1 MSKDNSKNK
10 IRDWFLEGYSQS
22 GHASKGGHHPEHPT
36 HPWWKVMCLTGVDY
50 FSTLGYQP
58 SIAFVN
64 AGVLSP
70 IATFVLVLLTLFG
83 ALPVYGRIAEE
94 SPNGEGSISI
104 LEKLLPW
111 WGSKLFVLAL
121 LGFAATDFI
130 ITITLSAADAA
141 EHLIQNP
148 LVYDRLVKGHEG
160 NEHLYQMGFTLGLI
174 LLLSAVF
181 FKGFKEA
188 MVIAVVLVVGYLFL
202 NALVIGDGVGRL
214 LQEPEHLA
222 RWGKRLMDGE
232 WTHKVEMQ
240 AGGIGFI
247 ILGAI
252 KVFPKLALGLSGFE
266 TGVAVMPQVEGGKND
281 THDNPLGRIQNTK
294 KLLLFAALIMS
305 VYLVSSSLVTSA
317 LIAGKEFEEQRVLF
331 TDKSACDACVN
342 PKSPANTSPEA
353 HDTNTLS
360 SNEINLDGKFFEVK
374 HDKSKIYNLTNEEI
388 ERIKN
393 NKDIKWEKTTQEEQR
408 LTGHNQKLILEKGKA
423 SGRAL
428 AFLAHETFTKRNN
441 SDLIRD
447 NGRSIFGTLYD
458 ISTILI
464 LWFAGASAMAGLLNI
479 IPRYLPRY
487 GMAPEWT
494 RANRPLVAVFTLI
507 AVIVTVIFKADV
519 NAQSSAYATGVLVL
533 MTSAAVAVTISAY
546 KAYQDGQ
553 AGQKR
558 RMLGF
563 GLIALIFIYTTFK
576 NIVTVEDG
584 SFYLGDG
591 IKIAAVFIGSIVF
604 VSLLSRV
611 HRTTELRVNDID
623 MDETAQRFI
632 REATALRFVP
642 NRPETKDV
650 EEYDIAER
658 EARVDHHIPEKDTV
672 IFIEVKVRDSSSFA
686 DDKMIVEGFQV
697 GRHKVI
703 RIDSVAI
710 PNAIAAFLLHTRDMT
725 GKIPHAYFNW
735 NEGNPLLFLIGYI
748 LSGTG
753 DIAPVTREVL
763 RRAEKNAE
771 RRPGIHAF

>member
-1 MSKDNSKNK
+1 MSKIKS
-10 IRDWFLEGYSQS
+10 WFLEGYTQS
-22 GHASKGGHHPEHPT
+22 GKGQHDTNHHAHPT

-83 ALPVYGRIAEE
+83 ALPVYSRIAEE

-141 EHLIQNP
+141 EHVIQNP
-148 LVYDRLVKGHEG
+148 FFENRFVTEA
-160 NEHLYQMGFTLGLI
+160 NEHTLQVGITLTLI

-188 MVIAVVLVVGYLFL
+188 IGIAVGLVGLYLAL
-202 NALVIGDGVGRL
+202 NAVVIGDGVL
-214 LQEPEHLA
+214 TLIQEPDHLQQ
-222 RWGKRLMDGE
+222 WWERLYTKGE
-232 WTHKVEMQ
+232 WQTKVKIQ
-240 AGGIGFI
+240 GAGFGFL
-247 ILGAI
+247 ILGAM

-266 TGVAVMPQVEGGKND
+266 TGVAVMPQVEGKQD
-281 THDNPLGRIQNTK
+281 DAPAKPLGRIKNTQ
-294 KLLLFAALIMS
+294 KLLFTAALIMS
-305 VYLVSSSLVTSA
+305 VFLVSSSLVTSS
-317 LIAGKEFEEQRVLF
+317 LIPAEEFEEQKVLFF
-331 TDKSACDACVN
+331 TDKNTHS
-342 PKSPANTSPEA
+342 KSETGSETESKEVTGE
-353 HDTNTLS
+353 HS
-360 SNEINLDGKFFEVK
+360 SNEHSEPASPETIQNGSFYEVR
-374 HDKSKIYNLTNEEI
+374 HDKTKLYKLSSEEI
-388 ERIKN
+388 KRALSN
-393 NKDIKWEKTTQEEQR
+393 RGIKWEPATKEQESA
-408 LTGHNQKLILEKGKA
+408 TGHNQKLILEKGKA

-428 AFLAHETFTKRNN
+428 AFLAHDVFGKRKN
-441 SDLIRD
+441 SDSVGD
-447 NGRSIFGTLYD
+447 KGRSIFGTVYD

-494 RANRPLVAVFTLI
+494 RANRPLVAVFTLV
-507 AVIVTVIFKADV
+507 AVAVTIIFRADV

-533 MTSAAVAVTISAY
+533 MTSAAVAVTISAR
-546 KAYQDGQ
+546 KAGEK
-553 AGQKR
+553 GK
-558 RMLGF
+558 MIGF
-563 GLIALIFIYTTFK
+563 GIIALIFIYTTFT
-576 NIVTVEDG
+576 NIVTIEDG
-584 SFYLGDG
+584 TFYVGDG
-591 IKIAAVFIGSIVF
+591 IKIASVFIGSIVL

-611 HRTTELRVNDID
+611 YRTTELRVNNIVLDD
-623 MDETAQRFI
+623 TAQRFI

-642 NRPETKDV
+642 NRPESKDI
-650 EEYDIAER
+650 EEYDKAEH

-672 IFIEVKVRDSSSFA
+672 LFIEVNVRDSSSFS
-686 DDKMIVEGFQV
+686 DDEMKVTGIQV
-697 GRHKVI
+697 GRHKVL

-735 NEGNPLLFLIGYI
+735 NEGNPLLFLIGYL

-763 RRAEKNAE
+763 RRAEPNAE